1 MSSDTLDENYNEIP
15 KAKRKRSAKAIQL
28 SEDINSETI
37 VRETDYCSTLM
48 LHGLHPEAC
57 AFASHL
63 TGHSEIT
70 IKAMYQEWVVNKNAP
85 FKPL

>member
-1 MSSDTLDENYNEIP
+1 MSSDTLDEKGSEAT
-15 KAKRKRSAKAIQL
+15 KAKRKRSTKVSDVETHWKEEVVTGNGIFDIL
-28 SEDINSETI
+28 TEPTWSEMIT
-37 VRETDYCSTLM
+37 
-48 LHGLHPEAC
+48 
-57 AFASHL
+57 FASHL